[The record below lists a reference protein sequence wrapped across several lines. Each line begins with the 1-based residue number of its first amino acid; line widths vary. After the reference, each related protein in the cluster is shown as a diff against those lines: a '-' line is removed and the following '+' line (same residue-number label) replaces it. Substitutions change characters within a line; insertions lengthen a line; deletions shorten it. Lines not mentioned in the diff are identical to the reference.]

1 MSKEKKKK
9 KTARKTYERILEIQ
23 QAAHKKNQ
31 NRIKWGIRCVVLIP
45 IIFLILM
52 FTMESSKYVFLVLW
66 VASLFVISAYLI
78 YVEYADYKVQ
88 ETMVELGF
96 KDEDGFEGLV
106 PENLV
111 EARLEELGDLLEQ
124 SSQRL
129 QKEKKSKK
137 KDKKKDK
144 KKSKNKKKGED

>member
-1 MSKEKKKK
+1 
-9 KTARKTYERILEIQ
+9 
-23 QAAHKKNQ
+23 
-31 NRIKWGIRCVVLIP
+31 
-45 IIFLILM
+45 M

>member
-9 KTARKTYERILEIQ
+9 KAAKKTYKRILEIQ

-66 VASLFVISAYLI
+66 VASLFVISTYLI

-96 KDEDGFEGLV
+96 KEEEDFEGLV
-106 PENLV
+106 PENVV
-111 EARLEELGDLLEQ
+111 EARINELGELLEQ
-124 SSQRL
+124 SGMKSPD
-129 QKEKKSKK
+129 KEKKGKKKSKK
-137 KDKKKDK
+137 K
-144 KKSKNKKKGED
+144 KKGED